1 MGLFAARAPQ
11 APDIFLPPREPARQI
26 YQAFQAEA
34 LKRKERPLDVW
45 VNAEIDA
52 VHAAANKAARALGL
66 RALTREEVMAAES
79 YARGSADYG
88 AKWAYGVVERMK
100 KAQPA

>member
-34 LKRKERPLDVW
+34 SKRKERDLDVW
-45 VNAEIDA
+45 IKAEIDA
-52 VHAAANKAARALGL
+52 VHAAAVKAAQAMGL
-66 RALTREEVMAAES
+66 RAPTREEVVAAEN

-100 KAQPA
+100 RAQPA